1 VLGCGRLQSYR
12 SLLNPG
18 ISSVM
23 ITGRPFQ
30 AAMQTL
36 PNYELLEVLT
46 EEEPCTFRARQVSS
60 GRTVLLHRLSGGP
73 SYPDQVGL
81 IRTVVRYLRRAS
93 TTSRRLVLDMVEY
106 DGAMYLVTEVLPG
119 FLTLKQ
125 WLASELKG
133 QEESPAGSLQV
144 TASSSFPV
152 SEGGAGESPMQPPE
166 TKQHSSSEEPGEFTR
181 MFQGP
186 GAASPPL
193 YPGDVTQPGSEKVP
207 SPESEKSTEIVPP
220 SGSDRSKP
228 VGTEVPTAAS
238 GEVAA
243 SPDEGEFTRI
253 FHYSTVDRSSRVPIE
268 VPEASLDKG
277 TASPEPGEFTRLF
290 QAPVVDKPGPPPA
303 EVPDSISGVGRSEF
317 TAIFKSPT
325 DAERPSA
332 PDIQP
337 SAPKEVGDFTRIFGS
352 PGFSAPSSER
362 LPTSR
367 PAEPATPAQVADNE
381 TASGPQR
388 STVAV
393 PPQPVAQPGP
403 EIPSITPPEVGKK
416 PPLPAPK
423 APSISPPKVPD
434 KPSLPARPA
443 QPPIQ
448 HAPPV
453 IAPTPAPKVPQPK
466 LPQPELPTSDEPP
479 SFLPWILILGGL
491 VLLGLLLI
499 VYVFVRG

>member
-1 VLGCGRLQSYR
+1 
-12 SLLNPG
+12 
-18 ISSVM
+18 M
-23 ITGRPFQ
+23 ITERSFQ

-73 SYPDQVGL
+73 SYADQVGL
-81 IRTVVRYLRRAS
+81 IRTVVRYLRQAS
-93 TTSRRLVLDMVEY
+93 TANRRLVLDMVEH

-119 FLTLKQ
+119 FGTFKQ

-133 QEESPAGSLQV
+133 PEETPAGSSPV
-144 TASSSFPV
+144 RAPTSSPAP
-152 SEGGAGESPMQPPE
+152 EGGSREGPMQPPE
-166 TKQHSSSEEPGEFTR
+166 TKRQSRSEEPGEFTR

-186 GAASPPL
+186 GAASPPF
-193 YPGDVTQPGSEKVP
+193 YPGDVTQPGSEKAP
-207 SPESEKSTEIVPP
+207 SSESEKPTEIVQP
-220 SGSDRSKP
+220 SGSNMSKP
-228 VGTEVPTAAS
+228 LGTEVPTATS
-238 GEVAA
+238 EDLAA
-243 SPDEGEFTRI
+243 PPDEGEFTRI
-253 FHYSTVDRSSRVPIE
+253 FHHSAADRSSRVPIE
-268 VPEASLDKG
+268 VPEASLDKA

-290 QAPVVDKPGPPPA
+290 QAPAVEKPGPRPA
-303 EVPDSISGVGRSEF
+303 EVPDSISPIGRSEF

-325 DAERPSA
+325 DAERPGA

-362 LPTSR
+362 LPTSQ
-367 PAEPATPAQVADNE
+367 PAEPANPAQAADNE
-381 TASGPQR
+381 SASGPQG
-388 STVAV
+388 STVAT

-403 EIPSITPPEVGKK
+403 EIPPIGPPKVAKK

-434 KPSLPARPA
+434 KPSLPKRPA

-448 HAPPV
+448 HAPMAIV
-453 IAPTPAPKVPQPK
+453 PTPASKVPH
-466 LPQPELPTSDEPP
+466 QPEVSTSDERT

-491 VLLGLLLI
+491 VLLGALLI
-499 VYVFVRG
+499 VYVFLRG

>member
-1 VLGCGRLQSYR
+1 
-12 SLLNPG
+12 
-18 ISSVM
+18 
-23 ITGRPFQ
+23 
-30 AAMQTL
+30 MQTL

-46 EEEPCTFRARQVSS
+46 EEEPSTFRARQVSS

-119 FLTLKQ
+119 FRTLKQ
-125 WLASELKG
+125 WLASELEG

-144 TASSSFPV
+144 TASSSFPAPL
-152 SEGGAGESPMQPPE
+152 GGAGESPMQPPE
-166 TKQHSSSEEPGEFTR
+166 TKPHSSSEEPGEFTR
-181 MFQGP
+181 MFQAP
-186 GAASPPL
+186 GAANPPF

-207 SPESEKSTEIVPP
+207 SPVSEKSTEIVQP

-228 VGTEVPTAAS
+228 LGTEVPTATS

-253 FHYSTVDRSSRVPIE
+253 FHHSAVDRSSRVPIE

-290 QAPVVDKPGPPPA
+290 QAPVVDKPGPRPA
-303 EVPDSISGVGRSEF
+303 EVPDSISGIGRGEF

-325 DAERPSA
+325 DAERPGA

-337 SAPKEVGDFTRIFGS
+337 IAPKEVGDFTRIFGS
-352 PGFSAPSSER
+352 PGLSSAPSSER
-362 LPTSR
+362 LPASR

-381 TASGPQR
+381 TARGPQG
-388 STVAV
+388 SIVAP
-393 PPQPVAQPGP
+393 PPQPLAKPDP
-403 EIPSITPPEVGKK
+403 EIPPITPPMVAKK

-434 KPSLPARPA
+434 KPSLPKPPA
-443 QPPIQ
+443 QAPIQ
-448 HAPPV
+448 HAPTPFV
-453 IAPTPAPKVPQPK
+453 PAPAFKVAH
-466 LPQPELPTSDEPP
+466 QPEASTSDERT

-491 VLLGLLLI
+491 VLLGALLI